1 VNETIRAAIAA
12 ELATLTKR
20 VADVPAAP
28 LGYGTDLSCVT
39 DVTADAAEVDPMS
52 RQAVAEA
59 ITRRLTTPRGGLID
73 DPDYG
78 FDVRTFCN
86 RGTTPTELRA
96 IGDQCRTEAL
106 KDDRVNDATI
116 TADYD
121 DAARRLRVSVMLDC
135 VDPRL
140 GTFTLTLAVT
150 PDGEALLETIGG
162 A

>member
-1 VNETIRAAIAA
+1 VNPAVSAAIAA
-12 ELATLTKR
+12 EMATLTER

-39 DVTADAAEVDPMS
+39 DITADAAEVDPFS

-59 ITRRLTTPRGGLID
+59 VTRRLITPRGGVID

-78 FDVRTFCN
+78 FDVRAFCN
-86 RGTTPTELRA
+86 RGTTPAGLRA
-96 IGDQCRTEAL
+96 IADQCRTEAL

-121 DAARRLRVSVMLDC
+121 DAARRLRVTVMLDC

-140 GTFTLTLAVT
+140 GTFALTLAVT
-150 PDGEALLETIGG
+150 ADGAALLETI